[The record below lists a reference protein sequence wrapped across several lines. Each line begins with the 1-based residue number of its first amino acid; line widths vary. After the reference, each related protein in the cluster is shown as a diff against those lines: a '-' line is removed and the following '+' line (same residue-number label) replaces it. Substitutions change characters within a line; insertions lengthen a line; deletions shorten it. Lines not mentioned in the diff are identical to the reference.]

1 MAHRTIDLMG
11 GTLAFQTKP
20 NVGTLAILEV
30 PLKIKNE
37 DVGSESH
44 ERHFRPVS
52 CKVCVLGFD
61 KHPNIGVRQ
70 SGITLKNQIKA
81 INVSLGRISDSD
93 IVVIEGGF
101 DVQEIIEQ
109 IKHEAQRRPLRLI
122 RLAHPTMH
130 TSPDRERCLH
140 GDQSLPVEWLFRPV
154 YPRLLRRIAMIPSDD
169 TGRALLQTHDIVHNE
184 RDASSH
190 LRWARQME
198 DSHGVVHGHDFVED
212 QEEEKRQ
219 IDQTRAHSPASTPIP
234 PSRRS
239 SCEDP
244 VKINARDLNGKSP
257 KLCVHLHLLMCARTP
272 VVLVAEDD
280 MINRKLLCGKLAKMK
295 VPNLQ
300 AENGQVA
307 VDVYRQSHPQIV
319 LMDIE
324 MPVKTGFEA
333 SLGIRAYEKEA
344 NLTPCL
350 IWAVTAKSDDVS
362 RIYGMETCGIDRW
375 FTKVSIMES

>member
-1 MAHRTIDLMG
+1 MG

-44 ERHFRPVS
+44 ERHFRPVT

-70 SGITLKNQIKA
+70 SGTTLKNQIKA

-93 IVVIEGGF
+93 IIVIEGGY
-101 DVQEIIEQ
+101 DIQESIEQ
-109 IKHEAQRRPLRLI
+109 IKYEAQRRPLRLI

-130 TSPDRERCLH
+130 TSPDRERCLN

-169 TGRALLQTHDIVHNE
+169 TGRALLQSHDIAHNE

-198 DSHGVVHGHDFVED
+198 DSHGVVDGHDFAED
-212 QEEEKRQ
+212 DEGEKRQ
-219 IDQTRAHSPASTPIP
+219 TDQPRANSPASTPIP

-244 VKINARDLNGKSP
+244 IKINARDLKGRISNSSVG
-257 KLCVHLHLLMCARTP
+257 
-272 VVLVAEDD
+272 
-280 MINRKLLCGKLAKMK
+280 
-295 VPNLQ
+295 
-300 AENGQVA
+300 
-307 VDVYRQSHPQIV
+307 
-319 LMDIE
+319 
-324 MPVKTGFEA
+324 
-333 SLGIRAYEKEA
+333 
-344 NLTPCL
+344 
-350 IWAVTAKSDDVS
+350 S
-362 RIYGMETCGIDRW
+362 RY
-375 FTKVSIMES
+375 